1 MIRLL
6 EIGIMC
12 YDRKLEELGCPLPE
26 DSPSK
31 AFIDLDR
38 VESVYELPDQ
48 DIMIKLKSGDSYL
61 TKSYRLDGFVNIWIN
76 GGMNG
81 YVLSQSGGI
90 K

>member
-12 YDRKLEELGCPLPE
+12 YDKKLEELGCPLPE

-61 TKSYRLDGFVNIWIN
+61 TKSYRLDAFVNIWTN